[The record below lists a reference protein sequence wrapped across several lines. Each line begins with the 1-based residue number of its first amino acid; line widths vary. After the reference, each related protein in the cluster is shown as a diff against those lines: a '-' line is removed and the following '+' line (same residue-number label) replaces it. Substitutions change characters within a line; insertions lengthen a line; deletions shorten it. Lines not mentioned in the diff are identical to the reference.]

1 MANHLDLEEQEQLDQ
16 LKHFW
21 KQYGNPI
28 TWALIAILGAVAAWN
43 GYHVWQR
50 NQSIQ
55 ASAMFDEVEK
65 VIRGGDTQKA
75 ERAFAD
81 MKDRFAKAVYTQQ
94 AGLMVAKLAY
104 ESGKPDV
111 AKTTLNWLADNA
123 SDPAYASVARLRLSA
138 VLVEAKA
145 YDEALKVLGA
155 GISEEFAALAAD
167 RKGDIYSLQ
176 DKKADAKVAYQKAY
190 QAFDVQSEYRRLVGV
205 KLNALGAN
213 PEAGEAKAVTAE
225 STK

>member
-167 RKGDIYSLQ
+167 RKGDIYILQ
-176 DKKADAKVAYQKAY
+176 DKKPDAKVAYQKAY

>member
-167 RKGDIYSLQ
+167 RKGDIYILQ

>member
-145 YDEALKVLGA
+145 FDEALKVLGA

>member
-81 MKDRFAKAVYTQQ
+81 MKDRFAKADFHFGEIDFTRTPSPNFI
-94 AGLMVAKLAY
+94 
-104 ESGKPDV
+104 E
-111 AKTTLNWLADNA
+111 T
-123 SDPAYASVARLRLSA
+123 
-138 VLVEAKA
+138 VER
-145 YDEALKVLGA
+145 
-155 GISEEFAALAAD
+155 D
-167 RKGDIYSLQ
+167 RNN
-176 DKKADAKVAYQKAY
+176 
-190 QAFDVQSEYRRLVGV
+190 R
-205 KLNALGAN
+205 
-213 PEAGEAKAVTAE
+213 
-225 STK
+225 